1 MNDLDPS
8 LAGLDGMDFDRD
20 NSNVID
26 FFQIPGSTIDL

>member
-8 LAGLDGMDFDRD
+8 LAGLDGLDLDRD

-26 FFQIPGSTIDL
+26 FFGTPGLTVDV